1 MRFNHNPKIGVKN
14 LDIMFNVLGTDHV
27 QINSISIK
35 TYNKPEFGIAQIE
48 ELDHDNEENGPTT
61 EYEEEVNVNPITV
74 NRIPIGKA
82 CSPYEVM
89 QVQTEAGIC
98 PIVIIYDTGSEV
110 SLCNYETGPMVVD
123 TKKGNK
129 KVTISTINSIQAK
142 LRKVYKLKVKEDWSL
157 EAIMIPKMK
166 LRLQQQEIPEI
177 WRELDGTWAEQDT
190 YGVSAQILLG
200 ADQARF
206 FPHEARDDKGN
217 LMQTEQARLMQSTIT
232 GSYIIFGSCG
242 KHSRRADS
250 GELWMTANQ
259 VSTSAPEDEEVLIS
273 IMDTMKID
281 DMDVDMD
288 TMTIDNMDMESN

>member
-1 MRFNHNPKIGVKN
+1 MRANHNPKIRVKN
-14 LDIMFNVLGTDHV
+14 LDIMFNVLGTDQV
-27 QINSISIK
+27 QINSVSINPD
-35 TYNKPEFGIAQIE
+35 NKPRYGIAQIE
-48 ELDHDNEENGPTT
+48 ELDSNTDEEDPAPET
-61 EYEEEVNVNPITV
+61 EEELNANPITV

-89 QVQTEAGIC
+89 QVQTEAGLC

-123 TKKGNK
+123 TRKGHK

-142 LRKVYKLKVKEDWSL
+142 LRKVYKLKVKEAWSL

-166 LRLQQQEIPEI
+166 IRLRQQEVPEV

-206 FPHEARDDKGN
+206 FPHEVRDNRGN
-217 LMQTEQARLMQSTIT
+217 LMQTEQARLMRSTIT
-232 GSYIIFGSCG
+232 GNYIIFGSCG
-242 KHSRRADS
+242 KHSNEMDS
-250 GELWMTANQ
+250 SESWISANQ
-259 VSTSAPEDEEVLIS
+259 VSTPRSRDEEVLVS
-273 IMDTMKID
+273 IMSTMKIN
-281 DMDVDMD
+281 DMDIDID
-288 TMTIDNMDMESN
+288 TMTIGTKSD